1 MRAPYPG
8 ELRIR
13 VIEFVED
20 GASRREAAEQYA
32 VSPSTAVRWVQQFR
46 EDGDF
51 PTDAAR
57 GKYFAA

>member
-8 ELRIR
+8 ELRIC

-32 VSPSTAVRWVQQFR
+32 VSPGQMGPTVSRGR
-46 EDGDF
+46 DF